1 MTTDWNHDIGG
12 ERKMAPD
19 SLPPVVQ
26 ELASKYPDVW
36 DAYGRLGDAVS
47 EAGPLDV
54 KTERLVKLALAIGA
68 GREGAVHSH
77 ARRAARAGWSTD
89 ELRQVALLAITT
101 LGWSGAVAAY
111 CWINDVVGAAPPHE
125 NP

>member
-1 MTTDWNHDIGG
+1 
-12 ERKMAPD
+12 MARD
-19 SLPPVVQ
+19 ELPPVVR
-26 ELASKYPDVW
+26 ELASKYPALW
-36 DAYGRLGDAVS
+36 EAYGRLGEAAS
-47 EAGPLDV
+47 AAGPLDA

-77 ARRAARAGWSTD
+77 ARRAAKAGWSPE

-111 CWINDVVGAAPPHE
+111 CWINDVLEPSSRPA
-125 NP
+125 